1 MKIIKK
7 HAVATFYFMV
17 EYLEHD
23 YYPVDDSVDESGMI
37 SKVLGFG
44 LHHGLVEQE
53 VVEEWVEKRH
63 LPTSKKVARIDLT
76 DGEAWGILSMM
87 AECVGKD
94 IEDRLQLTQLRNYL
108 TKEFVKGT
116 NGTTE

>member
-7 HAVATFYFMV
+7 HAVATFYFIID
-17 EYLEHD
+17 YLEHD
-23 YYPVDDSVDESGMI
+23 YYPVDDSVDESAMI
-37 SKVLGFG
+37 SKILGFG
-44 LHHGLVEQE
+44 LHHELAEVE

-63 LPTSKKVARIDLT
+63 LPESKKVARIDLT
-76 DGEAWGILSMM
+76 EDQACAILSMM
-87 AECVGKD
+87 SECVGKD